1 MLKIL
6 GLTSNPFY
14 ENESSRKLNSTRN
27 KSNKEKCNESTAK
40 KKSKRKSIIT
50 SPQIKN
56 LNTKDTKG
64 YQYIQQKK
72 QKALNYLNNL
82 NTNIIN
88 TCNKKNIKFSSSL
101 CDKEKKIKNKNKK
114 NARIRNSIDTYD
126 NKIKNVTCDKKIK
139 EIKIKSNFNLSY
151 INLFVNKNKN
161 NSNEMQNLT
170 TIGNNQRIIAE
181 SNINKKKTK
190 NIFFDNVNISLEKN
204 KTIVNTIGDCVYKR
218 KKLFNSMS
226 MEKKPKMRKE
236 IESIE
241 ISFSP
246 KMYINKFQIN
256 NNYNDIIIKGI
267 SCLNMLFSKN
277 KKKMFYDF
285 KFMCYNNSNNSNKDN
300 NKDNEDIYY
309 VDENQIELLNVLK
322 QQNIS
327 SMIDLKK
334 YIVDLIKKNKL
345 EMF

>member
-6 GLTSNPFY
+6 GLTSNPLC

-27 KSNKEKCNESTAK
+27 KSNRCNESTAK
-40 KKSKRKSIIT
+40 KKSKRKSIII

-82 NTNIIN
+82 NTNLIN
-88 TCNKKNIKFSSSL
+88 INNKKSLKFSSSL
-101 CDKEKKIKNKNKK
+101 CVKENKVKNKNKK

-126 NKIKNVTCDKKIK
+126 NKIKNFTCDKKIK

-161 NSNEMQNLT
+161 NTKEMQNLT
-170 TIGNNQRIIAE
+170 TIGNQERIITE
-181 SNINKKKTK
+181 SNINKKTK

-204 KTIVNTIGDCVYKR
+204 KTIVNTISDGVYKR

-246 KMYINKFQIN
+246 KVYINKFQIN
-256 NNYNDIIIKGI
+256 NNYNDNIIKGI
-267 SCLNMLFSKN
+267 SCLNVLFAKN
-277 KKKMFYDF
+277 KKKMFGEF
-285 KFMCYNNSNNSNKDN
+285 KFMCYNRRNEENKDI
-300 NKDNEDIYY
+300 NKDIYY
-309 VDENQIELLNVLK
+309 VEESQMELLNVLK

>member
-1 MLKIL
+1 
-6 GLTSNPFY
+6 
-14 ENESSRKLNSTRN
+14 
-27 KSNKEKCNESTAK
+27 
-40 KKSKRKSIIT
+40 
-50 SPQIKN
+50 
-56 LNTKDTKG
+56 
-64 YQYIQQKK
+64 
-72 QKALNYLNNL
+72 
-82 NTNIIN
+82 
-88 TCNKKNIKFSSSL
+88 
-101 CDKEKKIKNKNKK
+101 
-114 NARIRNSIDTYD
+114 
-126 NKIKNVTCDKKIK
+126 
-139 EIKIKSNFNLSY
+139 
-151 INLFVNKNKN
+151 
-161 NSNEMQNLT
+161 
-170 TIGNNQRIIAE
+170 
-181 SNINKKKTK
+181 
-190 NIFFDNVNISLEKN
+190 
-204 KTIVNTIGDCVYKR
+204 
-218 KKLFNSMS
+218 MS